1 MVYVITVR
9 ICHCK
14 YYATDLKGSLSN
26 SIHDSMIFLTE
37 DAANAHIGSLERMYE
52 ERLEVSAIVE
62 VMRTAL
68 STIIPKAPLKR
79 IASLGY

>member
-14 YYATDLKGSLSN
+14 YYATDLKGSLSK
-26 SIHDSMIFLTE
+26 SIQDSMIFLTE
-37 DAANAHIGSLERMYE
+37 DAANAHIGPLEWIYE
-52 ERLEVSAIVE
+52 DRLEVSAIVK
-62 VMRTAL
+62 VTRTAL

>member
-9 ICHCK
+9 ICQCK

-26 SIHDSMIFLTE
+26 SIQDSMIFLTE
-37 DAANAHIGSLERMYE
+37 DAANAHIGSLEWIYE
-52 ERLEVSAIVE
+52 DRLEVSAIVE